1 METERK
7 AKVNGA
13 DYKTQF
19 LSPESGQLKRVRS
32 LDGGVRMD
40 FLVWSLNVCGDGI
53 DVSVTVKVI
62 TWSRAWKMWEFQWTF

>member
-7 AKVNGA
+7 ATVNGA
-13 DYKTQF
+13 DCKTQF

-40 FLVWSLNVCGDGI
+40 
-53 DVSVTVKVI
+53 
-62 TWSRAWKMWEFQWTF
+62 SRFGV